1 MCQHL
6 ARQYLIKLLA
16 ANGLRFFGGVCSPVV
31 LVSKNCVSFFL
42 FLCRETT
49 PATGI
54 GGSHNCSHQRQ
65 PTARTVPETPP
76 ASGIGGSHYCGHQ
89 RQPTARTVPE
99 TPPASAAATTAAT
112 SGSPQPGPSQRRHRH
127 RASAAAT
134 TAATSGSP
142 QPGPSHA
149 VTPPLQTTPPFRY
162 PSSSPGSACFS
173 PASSSPALALAHARG
188 WVVSSSSDE
197 QQASFLQPD
206 TVRGLLAKQQRMERT
221 VALLMQQ
228 VQQHGRTLRHLLRH
242 GRM

>member
-1 MCQHL
+1 MGHGTSHAAL
-6 ARQYLIKLLA
+6 LHFLIPEQSSVRCATWVAADGGGADGGGPGAGRNRGKSAAGDHRTTRDWTRRRGSGDTGRTCRLLQQ
-16 ANGLRFFGGVCSPVV
+16 
-31 LVSKNCVSFFL
+31 
-42 FLCRETT
+42 LCR
-49 PATGI
+49 
-54 GGSHNCSHQRQ
+54 
-65 PTARTVPETPP
+65 PEE
-76 ASGIGGSHYCGHQ
+76 Q
-89 RQPTARTVPE
+89 VE
-99 TPPASAAATTAAT
+99 AA
-112 SGSPQPGPSQRRHRH
+112 GQQERRHRH

-149 VTPPLQTTPPFRY
+149 VTPPLQTTPPFRH

-173 PASSSPALALAHARG
+173 PAASSPALALAHARG

-242 GRM
+242 GRI